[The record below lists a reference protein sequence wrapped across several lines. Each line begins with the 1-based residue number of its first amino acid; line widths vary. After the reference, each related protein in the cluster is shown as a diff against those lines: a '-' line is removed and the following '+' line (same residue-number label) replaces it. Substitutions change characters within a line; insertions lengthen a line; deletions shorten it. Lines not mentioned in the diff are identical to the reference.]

1 MTLWIVLIILCLLA
15 ILFSVWPLWKASH
28 KLSPLVALVIVFTV
42 ALAAGMYDN
51 IGSPNAPSGRS
62 GSDTNAA
69 AMDEVIGSL
78 KARLAETPDD
88 IGGWKMLGRSQAALN
103 NFAGAVEAYEKAM
116 VLESGQNSQT
126 LVDLSL
132 AIAQR
137 DNKPLVGRAS
147 ELLESALVVDP
158 NNGAA
163 LYYGGMA
170 AANRGDTAIAADR
183 WELLLGLNPPAE
195 IIDSLQQ
202 NIAMWRGETM
212 SQVAEKPAPRSAVNA
227 TEQAPVDAIISAN
240 VALSPDA
247 VAAINTDAF
256 VFIIARD
263 PAQPAPPIAVTRK
276 RVSDLPAVVALTDAE
291 SMVAGRNLSMFNEIE
306 LLARVSL
313 SGGPAAASGDW
324 FGSMIVRPAET
335 PSVTLTISK
344 KVP

>member
-1 MTLWIVLIILCLLA
+1 MTLWIVLIVLCLLA

-28 KLSPLVALVIVFTV
+28 RLSPLVALVIVFTV
-42 ALAAGMYDN
+42 SLAAGMYDT
-51 IGSPNAPSGRS
+51 IGSPNVPSGRS
-62 GSDTNAA
+62 GNDTNAA
-69 AMDEVIGSL
+69 AMDEVLASL
-78 KARLAETPDD
+78 KARLAENPDD

-103 NFAGAVEAYEKAM
+103 NFAGAAEAYEKAM
-116 VLESGQNSQT
+116 ALESGQNSQT

-137 DNKPLVGRAS
+137 DKKPLVGRS
-147 ELLESALVVDP
+147 SDLLESALVLEP

-183 WELLLGLNPPAE
+183 WELLLGLNPPTE
-195 IIDSLQQ
+195 IIGTLQQ

-212 SQVAEKPAPRSAVNA
+212 SQIAEKPAPKPVVSA

-247 VAAINTDAF
+247 VAAIRTDAVIF
-256 VFIIARD
+256 VIARD

-276 RVSDLPAVVALTDAE
+276 RVSDLPAVVALTDAN
-291 SMVAGRNLSMFNEIE
+291 SMVAGRDLSAFKEIE

-335 PSVTLTISK
+335 PSVSLTINQ

>member
-1 MTLWIVLIILCLLA
+1 MTFWIVLIVLCLLA

-42 ALAAGMYDN
+42 SLAAGMYDS
-51 IGSPNAPSGRS
+51 IGSPNVPSGRS
-62 GSDTNAA
+62 GNDTNAA
-69 AMDEVIGSL
+69 AMDEVLASL
-78 KARLAETPDD
+78 KARLAQNPDD

-103 NFAGAVEAYEKAM
+103 NFAGAAEAYEKAM
-116 VLESGQNSQT
+116 ALESGQNSQT

-137 DNKPLVGRAS
+137 DKKPLVGRSS
-147 ELLESALVVDP
+147 ELLESALVLEP

-183 WELLLGLNPPAE
+183 WELLLGLNPPPE

-202 NIAMWRGETM
+202 NIAIWRGETM
-212 SQVAEKPAPRSAVNA
+212 SQIEEKPAPKSEVSA
-227 TEQAPVDAIISAN
+227 TEPTPVDAIISAN
-240 VALSPDA
+240 VTLSPDA
-247 VAAINTDAF
+247 MAAISTDAI

-263 PAQPAPPIAVTRK
+263 PQQPAPPIAVTRK
-276 RVSDLPAVVALTDAE
+276 RVSELPGVVALTDAQ
-291 SMVAGRNLSMFNEIE
+291 SMVAGRDLSAFNEIE

-335 PSVTLTISK
+335 PSVSLTINK

>member
-147 ELLESALVVDP
+147 ELLESALVLDP

-183 WELLLGLNPPAE
+183 WELLLGLNPPAD
-195 IIDSLQQ
+195 IIDSLQL

-212 SQVAEKPAPRSAVNA
+212 PQVAEKPAPRSAVNA

-247 VAAINTDAF
+247 VAAIKTDAF
-256 VFIIARD
+256 VFVIARD